1 MNRSLP
7 HSALAAALM
16 GLWLVL
22 VMAIPARAEE
32 ALMPTRLEDHAE
44 TILAALVAE
53 GAPDDAKLS
62 LSAPG
67 AEIRLA
73 DQGSI
78 IIETVSYNR
87 ASGRF
92 LIRARGAPGQSL
104 VAISG
109 VAARAVALPVP
120 ARDIPRGGA
129 VAEEDIDFIEII
141 DGGAERYLE
150 DPDLIIG
157 KEARR
162 PLAAGA
168 PLRANDLK
176 SPILIKRGAAVTVVL
191 EAPGLRLT
199 QVANALES
207 GAEGDL
213 IAFRNAA
220 SGAEIKAFVVSSSL
234 ARSPAGAAP
243 ARHAALSPE

>member
-1 MNRSLP
+1 MNRSALN
-7 HSALAAALM
+7 SAFATALM
-16 GLWLVL
+16 GLWLVFAT
-22 VMAIPARAEE
+22 AIPARAGE
-32 ALMPTRLEDHAE
+32 ALMPTRLEDHADA
-44 TILAALVAE
+44 IRAALIAE
-53 GAPDDAKLS
+53 GAPEDAALS

-67 AEIRLA
+67 AEIRVA
-73 DQGSI
+73 ESGSI

-92 LIRARGAPGQSL
+92 LIRARGAEGEPL
-104 VAISG
+104 IAISG
-109 VAARAVALPVP
+109 VAARAVTFPVP

-129 VAEEDIDFIEII
+129 VTEDDLDFIEII
-141 DGGAERYLE
+141 DGGADHYLQ
-150 DPDLIIG
+150 DADQIIG

-162 PLAAGA
+162 PLLAGA

-176 SPILIKRGAAVTVVL
+176 SPILIKRGASVTVIL

-199 QVANALES
+199 QIANALEN

-220 SGAEIKAFVVSSSL
+220 SGAEIKALVVSPSL
-234 ARSPAGAAP
+234 AKSPAGAN

>member
-1 MNRSLP
+1 MNRNAFN
-7 HSALAAALM
+7 SAFAAALM

-22 VMAIPARAEE
+22 VMAIPARADE
-32 ALMPTRLEDHAE
+32 ALIPTRLEDHAGA
-44 TILAALVAE
+44 IRAALIAE
-53 GAPDDAKLS
+53 GAPEDSALS

-67 AEIRLA
+67 AEIRVA
-73 DQGSI
+73 EMGSI

-92 LIRARGAPGQSL
+92 LIRARGAAGEPL
-104 VAISG
+104 VAVSG
-109 VAARAVALPVP
+109 VVARARTLPVP
-120 ARDIPRGGA
+120 ARDIPRGWALTEG
-129 VAEEDIDFIEII
+129 DIDFIEII

-150 DPDLIIG
+150 DAGLIIG

-168 PLRANDLK
+168 PLRANDLM
-176 SPILIKRGAAVTVVL
+176 SPILIRRGAGVTVML

-199 QVANALES
+199 QVATALES

-220 SGAEIKAFVVSSSL
+220 SGAELKAIVVSPTL
-234 ARSPAGAAP
+234 ARSPAGAP